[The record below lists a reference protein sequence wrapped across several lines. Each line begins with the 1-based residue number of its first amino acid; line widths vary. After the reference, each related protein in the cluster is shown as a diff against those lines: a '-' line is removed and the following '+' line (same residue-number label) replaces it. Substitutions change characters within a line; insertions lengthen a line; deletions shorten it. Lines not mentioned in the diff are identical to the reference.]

1 MVRPSFDSLSS
12 EERMPDSML
21 SSSAEALTEIGEFME
36 METEHHTL
44 QQWCANLP
52 IDGDLRDRLAEIVD
66 QVSSLRLKR

>member
-12 EERMPDSML
+12 EEQIPDSML
-21 SSSAEALTEIGEFME
+21 SSPAEALTEVGQS
-36 METEHHTL
+36 METEQHAL

-52 IDGDLRDRLAEIVD
+52 IDGDLRDRLAKIVD